1 MPSTDDPLS
10 ARSGWL
16 RTPRHL
22 HVLLMC
28 LSLLATTLQ
37 GENKRM
43 LRRKKYSAVRRT
55 HAEPETGSELH
66 ATSLQSTQKSG
77 YEQPKV

>member
-1 MPSTDDPLS
+1 M
-10 ARSGWL
+10 
-16 RTPRHL
+16 
-22 HVLLMC
+22 LLMC

-43 LRRKKYSAVRRT
+43 LRRKKYSAVRST
-55 HAEPETGSELH
+55 HAETETGSELQ